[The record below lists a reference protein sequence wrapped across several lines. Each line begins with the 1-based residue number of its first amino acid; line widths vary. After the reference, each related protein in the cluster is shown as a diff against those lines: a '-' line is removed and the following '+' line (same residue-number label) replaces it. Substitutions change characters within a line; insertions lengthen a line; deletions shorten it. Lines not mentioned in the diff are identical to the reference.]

1 MKEEFRSSCPISC
14 ALDVLG
20 DKWTLIIMRDMLMF
34 GKQTFKDFSASS
46 EGIATNILSS
56 RLKNLEEY
64 EIISKEQSLTNKKVK
79 IYKPTEKGISL
90 LPVVVEMVLWS
101 NANMRERNPEMAV
114 SGIEA
119 FTNNKEASIAHIQ
132 DRLRNA

>member
-64 EIISKEQSLTNKKVK
+64 EIISKEQSLINKKVK

-101 NANMRERNPEMAV
+101 HANMRERNPEMAV

-119 FTNNKEASIAHIQ
+119 FINNKEASIAHIQ